1 MTTTRRA
8 KKATSNTGGRTGVI
22 IEKAENENVNDWFDT
37 AHSPEAQSNHNRSYS
52 SLKEPSVDD
61 GRNRATTKTT
71 RKKTVKTPKRR
82 VSMTLPGA
90 LEGGDLVST
99 KATNYAKK
107 LRKGGTGI
115 NFTSPSDLSRVS
127 TAPYSPR
134 DEGRK
139 ESMEETKTDNES
151 KSNQE
156 DGSEIENAL
165 LTQEEEGSEEVGITE
180 ENEVIDRQSAAKQ
193 NTENLEPASP
203 EDEFPAGG
211 GQDEDEGNDLGPPVL
226 PDDYSVDEQ
235 EETEQLSET
244 KKMNDNDSDDEK
256 NGSVDASEA
265 KKRNDNDSDDEKNG
279 SVDASEA
286 KKRNDNDSDDEKN
299 GSVDA
304 SEAKKRNDNDS
315 DDEKNGSVD
324 VSTNDYDN
332 DDDGAGFN
340 MVHDPE
346 TPEIVRK
353 DRAKKE
359 KLRNEKERKKTK
371 KKSESDSEDDDE
383 EAKSTPKIKKGRKQK
398 KRKKRAV
405 VFSPQ
410 GIPIANRD
418 YESVPISALIE
429 SSPDE
434 DGSRRSKRLKVKPL
448 EYWRGE
454 KMEFGEHNEEGYIG
468 EAFGNMPVVTGI
480 QKALPTPYRKRKQT
494 KINTGTRKNGR
505 KKISSGV
512 KGNDE
517 EDEYDSN
524 RLRKKYKFHDGEEAY
539 LWDDVTD
546 DTADQ
551 KVVAYSSKM
560 EGSDLPISKKRRK
573 SEGKVT
579 GKAAQAFNILSDDK
593 DDYVGYIMGNLILQ
607 PKGIKDSES
616 VGPCAQTFTVCHC
629 QPKALEVAYGDPD
642 EPDGELDIATA
653 QRFLLGPGDMFR
665 VPPGN
670 CYRLENHSENTDCLL
685 TWTII
690 RPRSVHS

>member
-1 MTTTRRA
+1 MKTTRRA
-8 KKATSNTGGRTGVI
+8 KKATSNTGGRSGVI

-37 AHSPEAQSNHNRSYS
+37 AHSPEAQSKHNRSSS
-52 SLKEPSVDD
+52 SLEEPSVDD
-61 GRNRATTKTT
+61 GRNRVTTKTK
-71 RKKTVKTPKRR
+71 RKKTVKTPKHR

-139 ESMEETKTDNES
+139 ESLEETKTDNES

-156 DGSEIENAL
+156 DDSEIEDAL
-165 LTQEEEGSEEVGITE
+165 LTQEDSEEVGITE
-180 ENEVIDRQSAAKQ
+180 ENDAIARQSAAKQ
-193 NTENLEPASP
+193 NTENLESASP
-203 EDEFPAGG
+203 EDEFPVGG

-226 PDDYSVDEQ
+226 PDDYSEDEQ
-235 EETEQLSET
+235 EERGQSSET
-244 KKMNDNDSDDEK
+244 KKMNDNS
-256 NGSVDASEA
+256 
-265 KKRNDNDSDDEKNG
+265 
-279 SVDASEA
+279 
-286 KKRNDNDSDDEKN
+286 
-299 GSVDA
+299 
-304 SEAKKRNDNDS
+304 S

-332 DDDGAGFN
+332 DDDGGPGFN

-346 TPEIVRK
+346 TPEIVRE
-353 DRAKKE
+353 DRTKKE
-359 KLRNEKERKKTK
+359 KLRNEKERKKK
-371 KKSESDSEDDDE
+371 KKKLESESDDDDE
-383 EAKSTPKIKKGRKQK
+383 ESKSTPKIKKGRKQK

-418 YESVPISALIE
+418 YETVPISALIE

-524 RLRKKYKFHDGEEAY
+524 RLRKKYKFHDGEE
-539 LWDDVTD
+539 
-546 DTADQ
+546 
-551 KVVAYSSKM
+551 
-560 EGSDLPISKKRRK
+560 
-573 SEGKVT
+573 
-579 GKAAQAFNILSDDK
+579 
-593 DDYVGYIMGNLILQ
+593 
-607 PKGIKDSES
+607 
-616 VGPCAQTFTVCHC
+616 VCYF
-629 QPKALEVAYGDPD
+629 V
-642 EPDGELDIATA
+642 
-653 QRFLLGPGDMFR
+653 
-665 VPPGN
+665 
-670 CYRLENHSENTDCLL
+670 
-685 TWTII
+685 
-690 RPRSVHS
+690 